1 MHSAGPSEEVA
12 GHETNIPDRCVG
24 RFDSLLELR
33 TYVVYMWRFCSLTH
47 ILVVCLSFCHVAA
60 SQVDEH
66 SFLQVSRSSECEFHV
81 WHGFFVVVCLGLF

>member
-1 MHSAGPSEEVA
+1 MSL
-12 GHETNIPDRCVG
+12 DFRWLYMCCV
-24 RFDSLLELR
+24 
-33 TYVVYMWRFCSLTH
+33 YVVVCSLTH

-81 WHGFFVVVCLGLF
+81 WHGFFVVVCLGVF